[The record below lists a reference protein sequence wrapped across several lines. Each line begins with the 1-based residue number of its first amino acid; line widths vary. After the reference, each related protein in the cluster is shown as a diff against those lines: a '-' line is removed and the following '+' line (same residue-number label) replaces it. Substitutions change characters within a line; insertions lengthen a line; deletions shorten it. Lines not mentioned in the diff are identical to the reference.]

1 MNMSQVRERARA
13 RERERERCHRERE
26 DKSEFLSLL
35 GSAHSKTAK
44 VASVNGSVT
53 FSHNGMYPSD
63 VSNELEPLKFSS
75 II

>member
-1 MNMSQVRERARA
+1 MWDDQKMNMSQV

-35 GSAHSKTAK
+35 GSTHSKTAK